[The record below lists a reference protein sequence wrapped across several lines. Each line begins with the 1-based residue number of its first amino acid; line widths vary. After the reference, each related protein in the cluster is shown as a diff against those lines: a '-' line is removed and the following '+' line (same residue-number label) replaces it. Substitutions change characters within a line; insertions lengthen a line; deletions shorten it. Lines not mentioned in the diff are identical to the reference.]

1 MKLPIV
7 KHIGIVA
14 PARKISLIEIEPA
27 IKILKGWGI
36 NIFLGENLFSEA
48 NQFSGTDQERIADF
62 QAMIDN
68 PEIDAIVCARGGYGT
83 SRIVDKIDFSPLN
96 NRFKWIVGYSD
107 ITVLHN
113 ALANINLPSLHA
125 TMPINFPKN
134 DSDSL
139 NYLKQLLLNGEFPY
153 YHFESHELNRQGHAE
168 APIVG
173 GNLSVLYHLRGT
185 PFDLDVTDKI
195 LFIEDLDEYLYHID
209 RMLINFRLAGWFNKI
224 KGLIIG
230 SMEDMHDNTIPFGK
244 NAREIVADIVKNYD
258 FPVAFIDGIGHTK
271 RNLPLI
277 LGMPVKMT
285 VNNSGT
291 NIHFG
296 EKQ

>member
-7 KHIGIVA
+7 KNIGIVA
-14 PARKISLIEIEPA
+14 PARKISPTEIKPA
-27 IKILKGWGI
+27 IGILKGWGI
-36 NIFLGENLFSEA
+36 NVFLEENIFSEA
-48 NQFSGTDQERIADF
+48 NQFSGTDQERADDF

-68 PEIDAIVCARGGYGT
+68 QKIGAIICARGGYGT
-83 SRIVDKIDFSPLN
+83 SRIVDQLDFSPLN

-107 ITVLHN
+107 VTVLHN
-113 ALANINLPSLHA
+113 ALANKNLPSLHA
-125 TMPINFPKN
+125 TMPINFTEN

-139 NYLKQLLLNGEFPY
+139 NYLKDLLLNGKFPH
-153 YHFESHELNRQGHAE
+153 YHFESHMLNRPGKAE

-209 RMLINFRLAGWFNKI
+209 RMLINFRLAGWFGKI

-230 SMEDMHDNTIPFGK
+230 GMEKMHDNTIPFGK
-244 NAREIVADIVKNYD
+244 NAREIVADIVKDYH
-258 FPVAFIDGIGHTK
+258 FPVAFINGIGHTK
-271 RNLPLI
+271 RNLPLVF
-277 LGMPVKMT
+277 GKSVKMEVDKNET
-285 VNNSGT
+285 TISY
-291 NIHFG
+291 
-296 EKQ
+296 

>member
-7 KHIGIVA
+7 KNIGIVA
-14 PARKISLIEIEPA
+14 PARKISPKEIEPA
-27 IKILKGWGI
+27 IDILKGWGI

-48 NQFSGTDQERIADF
+48 NQFSGTDQQRAADF
-62 QAMIDN
+62 QSMIDDTK
-68 PEIDAIVCARGGYGT
+68 IDAIICARGGYGT
-83 SRIVDKIDFSPLN
+83 SRIVDKLDFLPLKN
-96 NRFKWIVGYSD
+96 HFKWIIGYSD

-113 ALANINLPSLHA
+113 ALAKIHLPSLHA
-125 TMPINFPKN
+125 SMPINFPEN
-134 DSDSL
+134 DNDSL
-139 NYLKQLLLNGEFPY
+139 NYLKHFLLNGKFPH
-153 YHFESHELNRQGHAE
+153 YHFESHVLNRQGKAE

-209 RMLINFRLAGWFNKI
+209 RMLINFRLAGWFSQI

-230 SMEDMHDNTIPFGK
+230 GMKGMHDNTIPFGK
-244 NAREIVADIVKNYD
+244 NTREIVADIVKDYH
-258 FPVAFIDGIGHTK
+258 FPVAFIDGIGHSK

-277 LGMPVKMT
+277 LGMPVKMR
-285 VNNSGT
+285 VDDNGSSL
-291 NIHFG
+291 HFRH
-296 EKQ
+296 